1 MQAGVLNDNT
11 ERERREGGREKRVEV
26 QDHILLYIEKAAAE
40 VSLKKYGSEL
50 PEPLATSSR

>member
-1 MQAGVLNDNT
+1 MTTQR

-40 VSLKKYGSEL
+40 VSLEKYGREL
-50 PEPLATSSR
+50 PEPLATSNR

>member
-1 MQAGVLNDNT
+1 MTTQR